1 MFKKTKTI
9 ILVLIT
15 ILFLSMLFGGA
26 QAKEVV
32 LKLAHGLP
40 TDHPMHLGTE
50 LFADLVNEG
59 TNGEVTVEIFPA
71 RQLGGNREMFEG
83 VMAGTIDIC
92 LTDNS
97 APDFIDQ
104 PIWRILQ
111 AGYVFQNQ
119 RHAFLFLHSPAMRP
133 LIEKLE
139 NEAGITMIETSWY
152 FGVRHL
158 TCNKPIYGPDDFKG
172 LKIRVPQVPS
182 FVETLIG
189 MGATPTPIDFAE
201 LYTSLKTGVV
211 DGQENPFIQIY
222 ISKFYEAQ
230 KYLMLTSHLVS
241 NNAVYMNV
249 AKLNSLSPEQQQVI
263 RASIYEA
270 ARYQDRM
277 ILDSEQDYL
286 DKLKEEGM
294 EVIQPDTDA
303 FTKSVK
309 KHFFADWFTPEEKEF
324 YEKIEKF
331 QKL

>member
-303 FTKSVK
+303 FTESVK
-309 KHFFADWFTPEEKEF
+309 KHFFANWFTPEEKEF

>member
-1 MFKKTKTI
+1 MFKNTKII

-15 ILFLSMLFGGA
+15 ILFLSILFGSA
-26 QAKEVV
+26 QAEGVV
-32 LKLAHGLP
+32 LKFAHGLP
-40 TDHPMHLGTE
+40 TEHPMHIGVE
-50 LFADLVNEG
+50 LFAKLVKEG
-59 TNGEVTVEIFPA
+59 TNGEVTVDIFPA

-83 VMAGTIDIC
+83 VMAGTIDIII
-92 LTDNS
+92 TDNS
-97 APDFIDQ
+97 APAFIDA

-119 RHAFLFLHSPAMRP
+119 RHAFLFLHSPAMNP

-139 NEAGITMIETSWY
+139 KEAGVTLIETSWY

-158 TCNKPIYGPDDFKG
+158 TANKPIYGPDDFKG

-182 FVETLIG
+182 FVETLKG

-211 DGQENPFIQIY
+211 DGQENPFIHIY

-241 NNAVYMNV
+241 NNAVFMNV
-249 AKLNSLSPEQQQVI
+249 TKLNSLTSQQQQII

-270 ARYQDRM
+270 ARFQDRM
-277 ILDSEQDYL
+277 IMDSEQDYL
-286 DKLKEEGM
+286 NKLQEEGM
-294 EVIQPDTDA
+294 EVIEVDIDA
-303 FTKSVK
+303 FSESVK
-309 KHFFADWFTPEEKEF
+309 KHFYKTWFTPEEKEF
-324 YEKIEKF
+324 YEKVEKF
-331 QKL
+331 TKL